1 MSPGQRKGYE
11 QPIGCVNCP
20 RCLRKM
26 LKVDGI
32 DKAMKPRKYPGKKP
46 PWDDSTAFHN
56 NQFNDAIKELTKKRS
71 VSQVDL
77 KKNSKFSLK
86 DLPKYSKELRGKSAL
101 GKNGPQTLKSR
112 LKEIE
117 K

>member
-1 MSPGQRKGYE
+1 M
-11 QPIGCVNCP
+11 
-20 RCLRKM
+20 
-26 LKVDGI
+26 
-32 DKAMKPRKYPGKKP
+32 
-46 PWDDSTAFHN
+46 AF
-56 NQFNDAIKELTKKRS
+56 
-71 VSQVDL
+71 QVASKFVGFLLL